1 MIDWDHNVVDYD
13 LDKFPW
19 YERILSVIQEVKPEC
34 YSIGRLHEYFDRT
47 EIVPLRK
54 KIEQFVRTKEFSGWV
69 DDYFH
74 HIIGDGDYLIQATPT
89 LNVVLPDQQKHGSLL
104 TFHTG
109 HLTAYNNGINTIW
122 TPISSAFG
130 SNSMQVVSRQDSK
143 YLTEAFFDL
152 KLSMADMQYLCH
164 KFSYP
169 VEIKTGQAWLFD
181 QDHWHGNINNTTEIN
196 RIGLDIRAMEKGTS
210 YGYRKPGS
218 YFRFPKTTVEVPEID
233 VDRRWIVFNDP
244 AGDYMGTMP
253 FYIARSFIE
262 NYADRLGI
270 KPVGWHNEY
279 TLTDWNP
286 HLEFFI
292 NETEIEGIALLSMHG
307 LSSPINRRMELFEQ
321 CVNKDIHVLFCDE
334 NFLLD
339 SVEGL
344 DYIKKCLEF

>member
-89 LNVVLPDQQKHGSLL
+89 LNVVRPDQQKHGSLL

-181 QDHWHGNINNTTEIN
+181 QDHWHGNINNTTEIT